1 MLSEF
6 MITRPSCPVPSLVAA
21 VCLLV
26 ATTAC
31 EKVPLLAPSGSSI
44 ILTAST
50 NALPTNAN
58 TDIIAHVLEASGTPP
73 HSGTLI
79 TFTTTLGTIEPAEAR
94 TDVGGRVVVR
104 FLTGAANGTAV
115 ISATSG
121 GATTGTNGAI
131 RIAVGTAA
139 VGRVTVNAN
148 PTTVPANGGST
159 TIVAS
164 VFDINGNTLRST
176 PVSFTTTAG
185 TLSSTVV
192 NTDANGTASTTL
204 TTSQQATVTAS
215 VGAQAPTTGT
225 GGTGTGGTGTGTGT
239 GTSASGQASGSA
251 IVNIAAAPNL
261 QITPP
266 STPPSSGLPANFT
279 FVVTPAAQNGSA
291 IRDVFVRW
299 GDGDSQSLGSFTGSQ
314 VVSHVFDDDGSYVV
328 SGTVTDAAGNSVSVA
343 TSVTVIPVAR
353 PSIIVTPT
361 PQSAPN
367 GSTIFFQ
374 IDIRAAAGVSIQNVT
389 INFGDGRTQSL
400 GGFTGI
406 VTVQHQYTVTSPQ
419 TFTVIVTVTDS
430 TGQTTNGS
438 TTVSITT

>member
-6 MITRPSCPVPSLVAA
+6 MITRHSARFPCLVAA
-21 VCLLV
+21 AYVLV
-26 ATTAC
+26 ATPGC
-31 EKVPLLAPSGSSI
+31 EQVPLLAPSGSTI

-50 NALPTNAN
+50 NGLPTNAT
-58 TDIIAHVLEASGTPP
+58 TDIIAQVLEASGTPP

-79 TFTTTLGTIEPAEAR
+79 TFTTTLGSIEPAEAR

-115 ISATSG
+115 ITATSG

-131 RIAVGTAA
+131 RIAIGTAA
-139 VGRVTVNAN
+139 VGRVTVNAT
-148 PTTVPANGGST
+148 PATVPAIGGST
-159 TIVAS
+159 TVVAS
-164 VFDINGNTLRST
+164 VFDINGNSLRST

-185 TLSSTVV
+185 TLSSSVV
-192 NTDANGTASTTL
+192 DADANGTASTTL
-204 TTSQQATVTAS
+204 TTSQQAIVTAS

-239 GTSASGQASGSA
+239 GTSASGQASGSVT
-251 IVNIAAAPNL
+251 VNVAGAPTL
-261 QITPP
+261 LITPP
-266 STPPSSGLPANFT
+266 SSPPSEGLPAIFT
-279 FVVTPAAQNGSA
+279 FVVTAAAQNGSA
-291 IRDVFVRW
+291 IRQVTVNW
-299 GDGDSQSLGSFTGSQ
+299 GDGESQNLGSFTGSQ
-314 VVSHVFDDDGSYVV
+314 SIAHVFDNDGTFVV
-328 SGTVTDAAGNSVSVA
+328 SGTVTDVAGNANTVS
-343 TSVTVIPVAR
+343 TSVVVIPVAR
-353 PSIIVTPT
+353 PTIIVTPT
-361 PQSAPN
+361 PQSAPG

-374 IDIRAAAGVSIQNVT
+374 IDIRAAAGISIQNVT

-406 VTVQHQYTVTSPQ
+406 VTVPHQYAAGVQ
-419 TFTVIVTVTDS
+419 TYTVIVTVTDS